1 MINKKQ
7 EIKGHSDQVVIY
19 LATINTLPDDTTWD
33 DAIYTLYLH
42 SKLQKSQDDIK
53 NGRVLTIDESKER
66 MRIKYANFDVK

>member
-7 EIKGHSDQVVIY
+7 EI

-33 DAIYTLYLH
+33 DYTLYLH

-53 NGRVLTIDESKER
+53 NGRVLTINESKER

>member
-7 EIKGHSDQVVIY
+7 EII
-19 LATINTLPDDTTWD
+19 ATINTLPDDTTWD

-53 NGRVLTIDESKER
+53 NGNVLTIEDSKKR
-66 MRIKYANFDVK
+66 MRKNFANFDIK